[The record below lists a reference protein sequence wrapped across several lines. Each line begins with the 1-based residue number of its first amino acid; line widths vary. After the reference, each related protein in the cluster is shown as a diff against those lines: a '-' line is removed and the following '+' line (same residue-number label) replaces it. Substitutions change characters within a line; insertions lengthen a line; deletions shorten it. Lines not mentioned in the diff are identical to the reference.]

1 MIRRAGL
8 SLLITALI
16 IVSFSTSTFATPFT
30 EAVQAND
37 EAALD
42 TLLAGEDAAKLM
54 NRTDESDMA
63 PIHYAVELNLRALLS
78 KLVKAGADL
87 EVEDPY
93 GRTPLLLAADRGDAE
108 VTGYLLRNGAASDAE
123 DDAGFTAMHYT
134 AMSTSVATMDTLL
147 SWSANV
153 DATDD
158 LDRGPLTSA
167 VLARQPEMIDKL
179 LLAGANPNLRDKNG
193 MGPLHH
199 AVMIGAGDVVAELVK
214 QFSDIDMLT
223 GTGLADDAWEGATA
237 LHLAIAFDNNE
248 LMEQLIA
255 AGASTAIA
263 NRKGDTPLMLAIRQ
277 APGSTVTRLLALDAS
292 QENVD
297 GDETPMS
304 LALER
309 GDVALI
315 GSLVDHGAKLDVP
328 LPSGDLPLLAAV
340 RMNNPELVEVL
351 LERGARADTT
361 AQEEYPLELALV
373 NGNLTIAARLLD
385 SGANP
390 NRVFAPYSTSVF
402 GTAVPRTPLSIAV
415 RANSLPLTRLL
426 LDRGADVN
434 QTVPDWDQTLLEQAV
449 EKADLPLVRLL
460 VAEGA
465 AITPHTDPSE
475 DSVGLALTRGYPYLR
490 EVLKADS
497 FDATATDR
505 NGNSYLHL
513 ATANVDDPRLIRLLA
528 ASGTQVD
535 ATNAKGST
543 PMHDAARRMRGDQVR
558 VLLQLGA
565 DATMLDAESRTAL
578 DVARGGAKVVLLTR

>member
-1 MIRRAGL
+1 MIHRAGL
-8 SLLITALI
+8 SLLIVTLI
-16 IVSFSTSTFATPFT
+16 TVIFSTPSYSTPFT

-54 NRTDESDMA
+54 NRTDESRMA
-63 PIHYAVELNLRALLS
+63 PVHYAVELNYRALLS
-78 KLVKAGADL
+78 ALVKAGADL

-93 GRTPLLLAADRGDAE
+93 GRTALLLAADRGEAE
-108 VTGYLLRNGAASDAE
+108 VTGFLLRNGAEIDAA
-123 DDAGFTAMHYT
+123 DDAGYTALHYT

-147 SWSANV
+147 SWSTNV

-167 VLARQPEMIDKL
+167 VLARQPEMIYKL

-223 GTGLADDAWEGATA
+223 GTGLADKAWEGATA

-255 AGASTAIA
+255 AGASTSIA

-292 QENVD
+292 LDNVD

-304 LALER
+304 LALSR

-315 GSLVDHGAKLDVP
+315 GSLVDLGAKLDVP

-351 LERGARADTT
+351 LERGARPDTT
-361 AQEEYPLELALV
+361 AQEEYPLELALL
-373 NGNLTIAARLLD
+373 NGNSTIAAQLLG

-390 NRVFAPYSTSVF
+390 NRVFARYSSSVF

-415 RANSLPLTRLL
+415 QANSLPLTRLL

-434 QTVPDWDQTLLEQAV
+434 QTAPDWEQTLLEQAV

-465 AITPHTDPSE
+465 AITPHTDPA
-475 DSVGLALTRGYPYLR
+475 DDAVGLALTRGYPYLR
-490 EVLKADS
+490 EVLKAEG
-497 FDATATDR
+497 FDATTTDR

-535 ATNAKGST
+535 ATNAKGAT
-543 PMHDAARRMRGDQVR
+543 PLHEAARRMRGDQVR
-558 VLLQLGA
+558 ELLQLGA